1 MEEKIFGRTMEYYR
15 DCGCN
20 HTAGEIHSQP
30 RLWRETAKMLTD
42 RNTEISRFMD
52 KVMSVENLRIVTTG
66 AGSSAFIGESMQS
79 MLAKEM
85 GIRLENV
92 HTTDMISAP
101 ESVLFDIPTLMISYG
116 RSGES
121 PESSAAVKFAGSRI
135 RTLYHIIIVCD
146 GESRL
151 ARCAEEQ
158 ENSLVLVMPKE
169 ACDKG
174 FAMTSSVSC
183 MSLSTWCLFHYKEL
197 EKYTGYLYRIADN
210 MEKEMETLA
219 AEAERIA
226 EYDYRR
232 MIWLGTG
239 ALKGLAREASIKSM
253 ELSDGFV
260 HAGYDAPMGFRHG
273 PKTVINDETITIHFL
288 SNQDYSL
295 RYDIDFAEEVIREKQ
310 RNRIVTVG
318 EKRTADMLSGEDAKV
333 TYTIPQELP
342 KGSEMGAYINGLVF
356 AQLLSMKKSLKLGF
370 ITDNPSKKGDV
381 NRVVQGVVIYD
392 LP

>member
-1 MEEKIFGRTMEYYR
+1 MEEKIFGRTMEYYKE
-15 DCGCN
+15 CGCN
-20 HTAGEIHSQP
+20 HTAAEIHSQP
-30 RLWRETAKMLTD
+30 GLWCKTAEMMEGRKE
-42 RNTEISRFMD
+42 EISRFMD
-52 KVMSVENLRIVTTG
+52 QVMSVENLRIVTAG
-66 AGSSAFIGESMQS
+66 AGSSAFIGETLQY
-79 MLAKEM
+79 MLAKEL
-85 GIRLENV
+85 GIRIDNV

-101 ESVLFDIPTLMISYG
+101 DGVLFDVPTLLISYG

-121 PESSAAVKFAGSRI
+121 PESSAAVSFAENRI
-135 RTLYHIIIVCD
+135 KTLYHIIIVCD

-151 ARCAEEQ
+151 AKCAGEKEK
-158 ENSLVLVMPKE
+158 SLVLAMPE
-169 ACDKG
+169 GSCDKG

-183 MSLSTWCLFHYKEL
+183 MSLATWCLFHYKEL
-197 EKYTGYLYRIADN
+197 ETYTAYLRLLADY
-210 MEKEMETLA
+210 MEKEMGKLA
-219 AEAERIA
+219 AGAEKIA

-232 MIWLGTG
+232 IIWLGTG

-253 ELSDGFV
+253 ELSDGYV

-310 RNRIVTVG
+310 GNLIATVG
-318 EKRTADMLSGEDAKV
+318 EERTKNMLTGEDVKV
-333 TYTIPQELP
+333 TYTIPRELP
-342 KGSEMGAYINGLVF
+342 EVSEMGAYINCLVF

-370 ITDNPSKKGDV
+370 TTDSPSKKGDV

-392 LP
+392 L

>member
-1 MEEKIFGRTMEYYR
+1 MEEKILGRTMEYYKE
-15 DCGCN
+15 CGCN
-20 HTAGEIHSQP
+20 HTAAEIHSQP
-30 RLWRETAKMLTD
+30 GLWRKTAEMMEGRKE
-42 RNTEISRFMD
+42 EISRFMD
-52 KVMSVENLRIVTTG
+52 QVMSVENLRIVTAG
-66 AGSSAFIGESMQS
+66 AGSSAFIGETMQY
-79 MLAKEM
+79 MLAKEL
-85 GIRLENV
+85 GIRIDNV

-101 ESVLFDIPTLMISYG
+101 DGVLFDVPTLLISYG

-121 PESSAAVKFAGSRI
+121 PESSAAVSFAENRI
-135 RTLYHIIIVCD
+135 KTIYHIIIVCD

-151 ARCAEEQ
+151 AKCAGEKEK
-158 ENSLVLVMPKE
+158 SLVLVMPE
-169 ACDKG
+169 GSCDKG

-183 MSLSTWCLFHYKEL
+183 MSLATWCLFHYKEL
-197 EKYTGYLYRIADN
+197 ETYTAYLRLLADY
-210 MEKEMETLA
+210 MEKEMGKLA
-219 AEAERIA
+219 AGAEKIA

-232 MIWLGTG
+232 IIWLGTG

-253 ELSDGFV
+253 ELSDGYV

-310 RNRIVTVG
+310 GNLIATVG
-318 EKRTADMLSGEDAKV
+318 EERTKNMLTGEDVKV

-342 KGSEMGAYINGLVF
+342 EVSEMGAYINCLVF

-370 ITDNPSKKGDV
+370 TTDSPSKKGDV

-392 LP
+392 L